1 MKLTSILGAGL
12 LAALTIGTAAA
23 ADAKSSTGGINVGT
37 LVCHVDSGVGLLVA
51 SSKAVECTYKPVSG
65 KSQKYVG
72 KFNRLG
78 IDVGFTSGGTVV
90 WAVVAPGKLAN
101 GALAGTYLGASAEA
115 TAGFGVGVNAL
126 VGGMNKSVALQPV
139 SVQGQVGLSA
149 ALAAAGLQLKT
160 AN

>member
-51 SSKAVECTYKPVSG
+51 SSKAVECTYKPTSG

-78 IDVGFTSGGTVV
+78 LDVGFTSGGTVV
-90 WAVVAPGKLAN
+90 WAVVAPGQL
-101 GALAGTYLGASAEA
+101 GPDALAGTYVGASVEA
-115 TAGFGVGVNAL
+115 TAGFGVGANVL
-126 VGGMNKSVALQPV
+126 VGGLHKSVALQPV
-139 SVQGQVGLSA
+139 SVQGQIGLGA
-149 ALAAAGLQLKT
+149 AVAAAGLQLKA